1 MGYGNER
8 RALKSRN
15 TNDSYVFLKCSTTLV
30 KRENA
35 NENYLEIPSHPPVWL
50 PRRKHEM
57 TTVPLRTWGEAY
69 PLLKWL
75 SDPAVILDASVEVF
89 QNTEHWAPGGPA
101 VPLPCRCS
109 KDPSPIFPD
118 ALVTTAMEQDGL
130 SLWKDKQNSQILS
143 WINQKKE
150 RKYKLIKLE
159 TMKEIL
165 EKIPMKPRKSQGYT
179 LESHSPLHWKTWS
192 NLTDFCVFTAYKNLK
207 WGNKQSK

>member
-50 PRRKHEM
+50 PWRKHEM

-75 SDPAVILDASVEVF
+75 SAPAVILDASVEVF

-109 KDPSPIFPD
+109 KDPSPMFPD
-118 ALVTTAMEQDGL
+118 ALVTTAWSRMG
-130 SLWKDKQNSQILS
+130 WVF
-143 WINQKKE
+143 
-150 RKYKLIKLE
+150 
-159 TMKEIL
+159 
-165 EKIPMKPRKSQGYT
+165 EKISKIHKFLAGSTKRKRENTS
-179 LESHSPLHWKTWS
+179 
-192 NLTDFCVFTAYKNLK
+192 
-207 WGNKQSK
+207 